1 MVNGE
6 FWRGKKVL
14 ITGHTGFKGAWLSL
28 WLSLLN
34 AKITGFAL
42 PPPTV
47 PSLFELAGVKDHIS
61 SRSGDVRN
69 LELLQKAFATDRPE
83 IVIHMAAQSLVRRS
97 YADPIETFSTNIMG
111 TVNVL
116 EAIRQ
121 VEGVRVVIIVTSDK
135 CYDNREWIWGY
146 RENDPLGGF
155 DPYSS
160 SKGSAELVT
169 SAFRNSFF
177 NPSEYDRHGVA
188 IASVRAG
195 NVIGGGDW
203 AEDRL
208 IPDIMRAILE
218 HRTIEIRNPNSYRP
232 WQHVLEP
239 LKGYLMLAEK
249 LYDNGPNY
257 AEAWN
262 FGSNNNDLRPVSWV
276 LEKIVELWG
285 PGVRWESSKC
295 GVLHEAQFLSLDCS
309 KAKLRLGWQPKLRLE
324 EALNWTVSWY
334 KDYQSDPALALK
346 ATESQIINYQ
356 KVVANI
362 GED

>member
-1 MVNGE
+1 MVNE
-6 FWRGKKVL
+6 KFWGGKRVL

-28 WLSLLN
+28 WLNLLN
-34 AKITGFAL
+34 AKITGYAL
-42 PPPTV
+42 SPPTV
-47 PSLFELAGVKDHIS
+47 PSLFELTGVKDLIN
-61 SRSGDVRN
+61 SREGDVRN
-69 LELLQKAFATDRPE
+69 LDLLQEVVLSQRPE
-83 IVIHMAAQSLVRRS
+83 IIIHMAGQALVRRS
-97 YADPIETFSTNIMG
+97 YADPVETYSTNIMG

-116 EAIRQ
+116 EASRR

-169 SAFRNSFF
+169 TAFRNSFF
-177 NPSEYDRHGVA
+177 NPSECDRHGVA
-188 IASVRAG
+188 VASVRAG

-208 IPDIMRAILE
+208 VPDIMRATLE
-218 HRTIEIRNPNSYRP
+218 HRVIEIRNPNAYRP

-262 FGSNNNDLRPVSWV
+262 FGSNNRDLRPVAWI
-276 LEKIVELWG
+276 LGKISELWG
-285 PGVRWESSKC
+285 PGVQWVSDKTGEP
-295 GVLHEAQFLSLDCS
+295 HEAQFLSLDCS
-309 KAKLRLGWQPKLRLE
+309 KAKMRLGWEPKLGLE

-334 KDYQSDPALALK
+334 KAFQNDPANVRQM
-346 ATESQIINYQ
+346 TESQILNYTKLIN
-356 KVVANI
+356 
-362 GED
+362 E

>member
-1 MVNGE
+1 M
-6 FWRGKKVL
+6 
-14 ITGHTGFKGAWLSL
+14 
-28 WLSLLN
+28 
-34 AKITGFAL
+34 
-42 PPPTV
+42 
-47 PSLFELAGVKDHIS
+47 AG
-61 SRSGDVRN
+61 
-69 LELLQKAFATDRPE
+69 QA
-83 IVIHMAAQSLVRRS
+83 LVRRS
-97 YADPIETFSTNIMG
+97 YADPVETYSTNIMG

-116 EAIRQ
+116 EAIRR

-169 SAFRNSFF
+169 IAFRNSFF
-177 NPSEYDRHGVA
+177 NPSEFNRHRVA
-188 IASVRAG
+188 VASVRAG

-208 IPDIMRAILE
+208 VPDIMRATLE
-218 HRTIEIRNPNSYRP
+218 HRVIEIRNPNAYRP

-262 FGSNNNDLRPVSWV
+262 FGPNNRDLRPVAWI
-276 LEKIVELWG
+276 LGKISELWG
-285 PGVRWESSKC
+285 PGVQWESDKT
-295 GVLHEAQFLSLDCS
+295 GELHEAQFLSLDCS
-309 KAKLRLGWQPKLRLE
+309 KAKMRLGWEPKLGLE

-334 KDYQSDPALALK
+334 KAFQNDPANVK
-346 ATESQIINYQ
+346 QMTESQILNYTKLIN
-356 KVVANI
+356 
-362 GED
+362 E